1 MADNA
6 FPIPALLEEHIAELE
21 SLCMRY
27 RVRTLDLFGSAATG
41 AFDAETSDL
50 DFLVEFEP
58 TVRGVYF
65 DLLVEL
71 ECLFGRHV
79 DLVME
84 SAIRNPYFRQSVEQ
98 TRIPIYGTPE
108 RIRQS
113 SDLSHAGKLTG
124 HPIQRRTLNLYTL
137 KYLYDIQRAVHS
149 IEEFTAGKTLCD
161 YQEDAMMQ
169 SAVERLFGIIGE
181 AMARIA
187 RVDRPTAERITDY
200 QDIIAFR
207 NVIIHEYPD
216 LNDDEVWE
224 KIAVNLPTLASEVD
238 ALLSEGGDG

>member
-1 MADNA
+1 MADTQSL
-6 FPIPALLEEHIAELE
+6 IPALEQHIAELE

-27 RVRTLDLFGSAATG
+27 HVRTLDLFGSAATG

-58 TVRGVYF
+58 ASRNTYF
-65 DLLVEL
+65 PLLEEL
-71 ECLFGRHV
+71 ERLFGRRV
-79 DLVME
+79 DLVKE

-108 RIRQS
+108 RVRQP
-113 SDLSHAGKLTG
+113 SDFSHASKLTG
-124 HPIQRRTLNLYTL
+124 QLSHGSLIILYTL

-149 IEEFTAGKTLCD
+149 IEDFTAGKTIND
-161 YQEDAMMQ
+161 YQDDYMMRL
-169 SAVERLFGIIGE
+169 AVERLFGIIGE
-181 AMARIA
+181 AMAGIA

-216 LNDDEVWE
+216 INDDEVWE
-224 KIAVNLPTLASEVD
+224 KIAVDLPTLASEVD
-238 ALLSEGGDG
+238 ALLSEGSGG

>member
-1 MADNA
+1 MADTP
-6 FPIPALLEEHIAELE
+6 FPFPLVEERIADLER
-21 SLCMRY
+21 LCMRY
-27 RVRTLDLFGSAATG
+27 RVRTLDLIGSAATG

-58 TVRGVYF
+58 AVRGVYF

-108 RIRQS
+108 RVRQS
-113 SDLSHAGKLTG
+113 SDFSHAGKLTG
-124 HPIQRRTLNLYTL
+124 QFSNGSHMNLYTL
-137 KYLYDIQRAVHS
+137 KYLYDIQRAAHS
-149 IEEFTAGKTLCD
+149 IEDFTAGKTLND
-161 YQEDAMMQ
+161 YQDDYMMRL
-169 SAVERLFGIIGE
+169 AVERLFGVIGE

>member
-1 MADNA
+1 MADNP
-6 FPIPALLEEHIAELE
+6 FPIPALEEHIAELE

-27 RVRTLDLFGSAATG
+27 HVRTLDLFGSAATG

-58 TVRGVYF
+58 ASRNTYF
-65 DLLVEL
+65 PLLEEL
-71 ECLFGRHV
+71 ERLFGRRV
-79 DLVME
+79 DLVKE

-108 RIRQS
+108 RVRQS
-113 SDLSHAGKLTG
+113 SVFSHAGKLTG

-149 IEEFTAGKTLCD
+149 IEDFTAGKTLND
-161 YQEDAMMQ
+161 YQDDYMMRL
-169 SAVERLFGIIGE
+169 AVERLFGIIGE
-181 AMARIA
+181 AMAGIA

-216 LNDDEVWE
+216 INDDEVWE
-224 KIAVNLPTLASEVD
+224 KIAVDLPTLASEVD
-238 ALLSEGGDG
+238 ALLSESGDG

>member
-1 MADNA
+1 MADTP
-6 FPIPALLEEHIAELE
+6 FPFPLVEERIADLER
-21 SLCMRY
+21 LCMRY
-27 RVRTLDLFGSAATG
+27 RVRTLDLIGSAATG

-58 TVRGVYF
+58 AVRGVYF

-108 RIRQS
+108 RVRQS
-113 SDLSHAGKLTG
+113 SDFSHAGKLTG
-124 HPIQRRTLNLYTL
+124 QFSNGSHMNLYTL
-137 KYLYDIQRAVHS
+137 KYLYDIQRAAHS
-149 IEEFTAGKTLCD
+149 IEDFTAGKTLND
-161 YQEDAMMQ
+161 YQDDYMMRL
-169 SAVERLFGIIGE
+169 AVERLFGIIGE

-187 RVDRPTAERITDY
+187 RVDRPTAERITEY
-200 QDIIAFR
+200 QKIIAFR
-207 NVIIHEYPD
+207 NFMAHEYAD
-216 LNDDEVWE
+216 VIDSEVWE
-224 KIAVNLPTLASEVD
+224 KISVYLPALASEVD

>member
-1 MADNA
+1 MADNP
-6 FPIPALLEEHIAELE
+6 FPIPALEEHIAELE

-27 RVRTLDLFGSAATG
+27 HVRTLDLFGSAATG

-58 TVRGVYF
+58 ASRNTYF
-65 DLLVEL
+65 PLLEEL
-71 ECLFGRHV
+71 ERLFGRRV
-79 DLVME
+79 DLVKE

-108 RIRQS
+108 RVRQS
-113 SDLSHAGKLTG
+113 SVFSHAGKLTG

-149 IEEFTAGKTLCD
+149 IEDFTAGKTIND
-161 YQEDAMMQ
+161 YQDDYMMRL
-169 SAVERLFGIIGE
+169 AVERLFGIIGE
-181 AMARIA
+181 AMAGIA
-187 RVDRPTAERITDY
+187 RVDSPTAERITDY

-216 LNDDEVWE
+216 INDDEVWE
-224 KIAVNLPTLASEVD
+224 KIAVDLPTLASEVD
-238 ALLSEGGDG
+238 ALLSEGSGG

>member
-1 MADNA
+1 MADNP
-6 FPIPALLEEHIAELE
+6 FPIPALEEHIAELE

-27 RVRTLDLFGSAATG
+27 HVRTLDLFGSAATG

-58 TVRGVYF
+58 ASRNTYF
-65 DLLVEL
+65 PLLEEL
-71 ECLFGRHV
+71 ERLFGRRV
-79 DLVME
+79 DLVKE

-108 RIRQS
+108 RVRQS
-113 SDLSHAGKLTG
+113 SVLSHAGKLTG

-149 IEEFTAGKTLCD
+149 IEDFTAGKTIND
-161 YQEDAMMQ
+161 YQDDYMMRL
-169 SAVERLFGIIGE
+169 AVERLFGIIGE
-181 AMARIA
+181 AMAGIA

-216 LNDDEVWE
+216 INDDEVWE
-224 KIAVNLPTLASEVD
+224 KIAVDLPTLASEVD
-238 ALLSEGGDG
+238 ALLSEGSGG